1 MLFNQDYVVFIG
13 CATDCGKLPFLIK
26 RQCSDTAKLLGC
38 GMTDNAR
45 SLVQDDILLP
55 LLVTDFCARLQFQD
69 PDKNVSSIVIDEIG
83 RSSRSI
89 ARYFTLISEGT
100 WGWLVIFV
108 CSSAGVMDGGR
119 CMRVYTPL
127 RAPPRMLWA
136 VTFDRGEWGKP
147 FCWVVLNSGYSR
159 SKYELNAYGYC
170 WVFK

>member
-1 MLFNQDYVVFIG
+1 VLINPPNNGMLFNQDYVVFIG

-100 WGWLVIFV
+100 
-108 CSSAGVMDGGR
+108 
-119 CMRVYTPL
+119 
-127 RAPPRMLWA
+127 
-136 VTFDRGEWGKP
+136 
-147 FCWVVLNSGYSR
+147 
-159 SKYELNAYGYC
+159 
-170 WVFK
+170 